1 MTSEDLTARKRF
13 DAAALRRAL
22 RLYAVTDRTWL
33 GAKTGDAAISAL
45 ATQIETALRGGA
57 TVVQLREKNLNVDE
71 FRREAVAVKRLCE
84 RFGVP
89 LIIDDALDVA
99 LECDADGLHVGQR
112 DLEAGEARR
121 LLGPN
126 RILGV
131 SAQTVADARLAV
143 ESGADYLGVG
153 AVFPTATKADA
164 DAVSLET
171 LRAICDAVSVP
182 VVAIGGI
189 GAAQVERL
197 TGTGIVGVAV
207 VSAIFGSADVEAATR
222 ELERLTRRFA
232 ED

>member
-1 MTSEDLTARKRF
+1 L
-13 DAAALRRAL
+13 
-22 RLYAVTDRTWL
+22 
-33 GAKTGDAAISAL
+33 SA
-45 ATQIETALRGGA
+45 
-57 TVVQLREKNLNVDE
+57 DE

-84 RFGVP
+84 RFDVP

-121 LLGPN
+121 ALGPN

-131 SAQTVADARLAV
+131 SAQTVEDARLAV
-143 ESGADYLGVG
+143 ERGADYLGVG
-153 AVFPTATKADA
+153 AVFPTSTKTDA

-197 TGTGIVGVAV
+197 AGTGIVGVAV
-207 VSAIFGSADVEAATR
+207 VSAIFGSADVETATR
-222 ELERLTRRFA
+222 ELERLTRIF
-232 ED
+232 EK

>member
-1 MTSEDLTARKRF
+1 MEA
-13 DAAALRRAL
+13 
-22 RLYAVTDRTWL
+22 
-33 GAKTGDAAISAL
+33 
-45 ATQIETALRGGA
+45 QIEAALRGGA
-57 TVVQLREKNLNVDE
+57 TVVQLREKNLGFDD
-71 FRREAVAVKRLCE
+71 FLREAVAVKRLCE
-84 RFGVP
+84 RFDVP

-121 LLGPN
+121 ALGPN

-143 ESGADYLGVG
+143 ERGADYLGVG
-153 AVFPTATKADA
+153 AIFPTATKADA

-171 LRAICDAVSVP
+171 LRAICGAVSVP

-189 GAAQVERL
+189 GAAQIERL
-197 TGTGIVGVAV
+197 NGTGIVGVAV
-207 VSAIFGSADVEAATR
+207 VSAVFGSADVEGATR

-232 ED
+232 EV

>member
-1 MTSEDLTARKRF
+1 MGEDLTARSRF
-13 DAAALRRAL
+13 DAAGLRRAL
-22 RLYAVTDRTWL
+22 RLYAVTDRAWL
-33 GAKTGDAAISAL
+33 GAKTGDAAIQAL
-45 ATQIETALRGGA
+45 EAQIEAALRGGA
-57 TVVQLREKNLNVDE
+57 TVVQLREKNLETDE
-71 FRREAVAVKRLCE
+71 FLREAIAVKRLCE

-99 LECDADGLHVGQR
+99 LACDADGLHVGQR

-131 SAQTVADARLAV
+131 SAQTVADAKLAV
-143 ESGADYLGVG
+143 ERGADYLGVG
-153 AVFPTATKADA
+153 AVFPTSTKADA

-171 LRAICDAVSVP
+171 LRSICDAVFVP

-189 GAAQVERL
+189 GAAQIERL
-197 TGTGIVGVAV
+197 DGTGIVGVAV

-222 ELERLTRRFA
+222 ELERLTRIF
-232 ED
+232 EK

>member
-1 MTSEDLTARKRF
+1 MGEDLTALKRG

-22 RLYAVTDRTWL
+22 RLYAVTDRAWL
-33 GAKTGDAAISAL
+33 GAKTGNEAVRAL
-45 ATQIETALRGGA
+45 ETQIEAALRGGA
-57 TVVQLREKNLNVDE
+57 TVVQLREKNLSADE
-71 FRREAVAVKRLCE
+71 FLREAVAVKRLCE
-84 RFGVP
+84 RFDVP

-121 LLGPN
+121 ALGSN

-131 SAQTVADARLAV
+131 SAQTVADAKLAV
-143 ESGADYLGVG
+143 ERGADYLGVG
-153 AVFPTATKADA
+153 AIFPTSTKADA

-197 TGTGIVGVAV
+197 SGTGIVGVAV
-207 VSAIFGSADVEAATR
+207 VSAIFGSGDVEKATR
-222 ELERLTRRFA
+222 ELDRLTRRFA
-232 ED
+232 EN

>member
-1 MTSEDLTARKRF
+1 MSEGLTAQKRF
-13 DAAALRRAL
+13 NAATLRQAL
-22 RLYAVTDRTWL
+22 RLYAVTDRAWL
-33 GAKTGDAAISAL
+33 GGKTGDAAISAL
-45 ATQIETALRGGA
+45 AAQIEDALRGGA
-57 TVVQLREKNLNVDE
+57 TVVQLREKNLDADE

-121 LLGPN
+121 ALGPN

-131 SAQTVADARLAV
+131 SAQTVEQARLAV
-143 ESGADYLGVG
+143 ERGADYLGVG
-153 AVFPTATKADA
+153 AVFSTATKSDA

-171 LRAICDAVSVP
+171 LRAISGAVSVP

-207 VSAIFGSADVEAATR
+207 VSAIFGSDDVEASTR

-232 ED
+232 EN

>member
-1 MTSEDLTARKRF
+1 MTSEGLTARKRL

-22 RLYAVTDRTWL
+22 RLYAVTDRAWL
-33 GAKTGDAAISAL
+33 GAKTGDAAIRAL
-45 ATQIETALRGGA
+45 EAQIEAALRGGA
-57 TVVQLREKNLNVDE
+57 TVVQLREKNLSADE

-99 LECDADGLHVGQR
+99 LECDADGGHVGQR

-121 LLGPN
+121 LLGPS

-131 SAQTVADARLAV
+131 SAQTVADAKLAV
-143 ESGADYLGVG
+143 ERGADYLGVG
-153 AVFPTATKADA
+153 AVFPTATKTDA

-197 TGTGIVGVAV
+197 NGTGIVGVAV
-207 VSAIFGSADVEAATR
+207 VSAIFGSADVKSATR
-222 ELERLTRRFA
+222 ELERLTRIW
-232 ED
+232 EK

>member
-1 MTSEDLTARKRF
+1 MGEDRTALKRG

-22 RLYAVTDRTWL
+22 RLYAVTDRAWL
-33 GAKTGDAAISAL
+33 GAKTGDEAVRAL
-45 ATQIETALRGGA
+45 ETQIEAALRGGA
-57 TVVQLREKNLNVDE
+57 TVVQLREKNLSADE
-71 FRREAVAVKRLCE
+71 FLREAVAVKRLCE
-84 RFGVP
+84 RFDVP

-121 LLGPN
+121 ALGSN

-131 SAQTVADARLAV
+131 SAQTVADAKLAV
-143 ESGADYLGVG
+143 ERGADYLGVG
-153 AVFPTATKADA
+153 AIFPTSTKADA

-197 TGTGIVGVAV
+197 SGTGIVGVAV
-207 VSAIFGSADVEAATR
+207 VSAIFGSGDVEKATR
-222 ELERLTRRFA
+222 ELDRLTRRFA
-232 ED
+232 EN

>member
-1 MTSEDLTARKRF
+1 MGEDLTALKRG

-22 RLYAVTDRTWL
+22 RLYAVTDRAWL
-33 GAKTGDAAISAL
+33 GAKTGDEAVRAL
-45 ATQIETALRGGA
+45 ETQIEAALRGGA
-57 TVVQLREKNLNVDE
+57 TVVQLREKNLSADE
-71 FRREAVAVKRLCE
+71 FLREAVAVKRLCE
-84 RFGVP
+84 RFDVP

-121 LLGPN
+121 ALGSN

-131 SAQTVADARLAV
+131 SAQTVADAKLAV
-143 ESGADYLGVG
+143 ERGADYLGVG
-153 AVFPTATKADA
+153 AIFPTSTKADA

-197 TGTGIVGVAV
+197 SGTGIVGVAV
-207 VSAIFGSADVEAATR
+207 VSAIFGSGDVEKATR
-222 ELERLTRRFA
+222 ELDRLTRRFA
-232 ED
+232 EN